1 MSDLSRYTLEVNGRI
16 LSATEEQEAII
27 DQALAEPT
35 VNLLINALAGA
46 AKTST
51 LRFLLKYL
59 PIEPTLSIAFNK
71 RIADEMARVLPGHV
85 RAATVNS
92 IGHRVWAAA
101 IGKRLVLETRKNYN
115 IIKTIDDALP
125 KKQRTDAYDIFG
137 DLTKALSKAKLAGY
151 VPPTTIIAKSLI
163 TPEDFFGS
171 LDEAPD
177 KWFMA
182 LVNEGLEMGIK
193 QAYAGLIDFDD
204 QIYMPTLFGG
214 SFPNY
219 KRVMADEVQDFSPLN
234 QAMLEKLVGPSTWL
248 AAVGDPWQSI
258 YAFRGADT
266 KSMGWLRQRFNM
278 HEMTLSVS
286 FRCPRSV
293 VRNAHSRVPHMRWPD
308 WAEEGRV
315 AELPEWS
322 ARDIPDNSA
331 IICRNNAPL
340 MTMALT
346 LLREGRGVH
355 LVGTD
360 LGPQLVKA
368 LKKFGDLN
376 MPQREVFAEI
386 DLWEAEKL
394 AKGGNAAVIVDKAEC
409 LRVFAG
415 FGKTLGA
422 IIAHCEFIFAS
433 KGPIQLLSGH
443 KSKGLEWD
451 TCFHIDPHR
460 IPSTYAKEGEAYE
473 QEMNVKY
480 VIETRPKKNLYF
492 VRTDCFVEG
501 RATKPPQPQESQEEE
516 LTPDELQ

>member
-1 MSDLSRYTLEVNGRI
+1 
-16 LSATEEQEAII
+16 
-27 DQALAEPT
+27 
-35 VNLLINALAGA
+35 
-46 AKTST
+46 
-51 LRFLLKYL
+51 
-59 PIEPTLSIAFNK
+59 
-71 RIADEMARVLPGHV
+71 
-85 RAATVNS
+85 
-92 IGHRVWAAA
+92 
-101 IGKRLVLETRKNYN
+101 
-115 IIKTIDDALP
+115 
-125 KKQRTDAYDIFG
+125 
-137 DLTKALSKAKLAGY
+137 
-151 VPPTTIIAKSLI
+151 
-163 TPEDFFGS
+163 
-171 LDEAPD
+171 
-177 KWFMA
+177 
-182 LVNEGLEMGIK
+182 
-193 QAYAGLIDFDD
+193 
-204 QIYMPTLFGG
+204 
-214 SFPNY
+214 
-219 KRVMADEVQDFSPLN
+219 
-234 QAMLEKLVGPSTWL
+234 
-248 AAVGDPWQSI
+248 
-258 YAFRGADT
+258 
-266 KSMGWLRQRFNM
+266 
-278 HEMTLSVS
+278 
-286 FRCPRSV
+286 
-293 VRNAHSRVPHMRWPD
+293 MRWPD

-322 ARDIPDNSA
+322 AQDIPDNSA

-451 TCFHIDPHR
+451 TCFHLDPHR
-460 IPSTYAKEGEAYE
+460 IPSPYAKEGEAYE